1 MTKVS
6 FHTHRRTFK
15 SKERALLLLSS
26 YGRNL
31 CHDQF
36 DRYPHYFF
44 LIDFKINIL
53 TAESI
58 LTSLNNVYLKI
69 LVLGGGGGRTQEE
82 GIGMS
87 TVQKGAIF

>member
-1 MTKVS
+1 MVKLKHLHACNRYFCFCFTRGEGLTPISLWHVTKVS

-36 DRYPHYFF
+36 DTLR
-44 LIDFKINIL
+44 I
-53 TAESI
+53 AS
-58 LTSLNNVYLKI
+58 
-69 LVLGGGGGRTQEE
+69 
-82 GIGMS
+82 
-87 TVQKGAIF
+87 